1 MAIGNNYITSEGFK
15 RLQEELSKLFKYDRP
30 KVVEVVSWA
39 AGNGDRSENG
49 DYIYGKK
56 KLRQIDSR
64 IKFLTSVIED
74 ADIIQQND
82 QINTDKVFF
91 GAYVELRQDQK
102 KKSLNLRIVG
112 QHETTHDKIY
122 ISWVSPLGKSLLGRQ
137 KNDEVSIDINGVHTN
152 YTIIKIDY

>member
-15 RLQEELSKLFKYDRP
+15 RLQEELSKLFKHDRP

-74 ADIIQQND
+74 ADIIKQND

-137 KNDEVSIDINGVHTN
+137 KNDEVSIDINGVHTT